1 MSLKI
6 YVLTCFISI
15 LLSLVASMYD
25 IKITFGILL
34 SSVFSLIN
42 MFILSKSMEMMIKS
56 NGSNQSILMIGNMIR
71 FTLLIVVV
79 FIAIKNQQIF
89 SIIGVAIG
97 FTLFMVA
104 LIIDA
109 ISKRKG

>member
-1 MSLKI
+1 
-6 YVLTCFISI
+6 
-15 LLSLVASMYD
+15 MYD